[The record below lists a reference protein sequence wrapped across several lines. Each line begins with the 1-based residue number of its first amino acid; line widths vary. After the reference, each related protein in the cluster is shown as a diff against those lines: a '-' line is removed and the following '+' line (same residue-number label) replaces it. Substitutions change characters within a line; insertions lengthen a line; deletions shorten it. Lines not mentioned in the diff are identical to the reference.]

1 MLIESQQNKP
11 IFIIAERANQLGN
24 RLFLF
29 AHFIAFAVEN
39 DFILVNPCF
48 EEYAGF
54 FKTTSID
61 LFCRYPSKESIVKG
75 NIALRTYLSRFVFR
89 LARSFSDGKL
99 KIFTPQKK
107 LAFVK
112 SGYKSTLDNF
122 NVETEISEFYL
133 DDEDFLLSINRNQI
147 IFCQGPLFRDFS
159 SFSKHGSEIRSY
171 FQPLGIYQ
179 INVNQLI
186 KKVREQCDLVIGV
199 HIRWGD
205 YLTFLEGK
213 YFFTIEEYITVMERV
228 KNLFP
233 NQKVG
238 FLIASNVKQE
248 EHNFRNYTY
257 FFANDHIIE
266 DMYSLAQCDYI
277 IGPPSTYSLWASFYG
292 KVPLYTIKCPIQN
305 ITIDDFQINNG

>member
-1 MLIESQQNKP
+1 MLFQNY
-11 IFIIAERANQLGN
+11 EYR
-24 RLFLF
+24 
-29 AHFIAFAVEN
+29 
-39 DFILVNPCF
+39 FILSLPPQ
-48 EEYAGF
+48 
-54 FKTTSID
+54 K
-61 LFCRYPSKESIVKG
+61 SIVQV
-75 NIALRTYLSRFVFR
+75 NITSRIYFSRFVSK

-107 LAFVK
+107 WAFIK
-112 SGYKSTLDNF
+112 SGYESTLDNS
-122 NVETEISEFYL
+122 NIEIEVSEFYL
-133 DDEDFLLSINRNQI
+133 DDKNFLLSISRNQI

-159 SFSKHGSEIRSY
+159 SFSKHSSEIRSY
-171 FQPLGIYQ
+171 FQPLDIYQ
-179 INVNQLI
+179 VNINKLI
-186 KKVREQCDLVIGV
+186 TNVRKQCDLVVGV

-205 YLTFLEGK
+205 YRTFLEGR
-213 YFFTIEEYITVMERV
+213 YFYTIEEYLTVIDRV
-228 KNLFP
+228 KSLFS

-248 EHNFRNYTY
+248 DNNFKNHIH

-292 KVPLYTIKCPIQN
+292 KVPLYTIKCPSQN